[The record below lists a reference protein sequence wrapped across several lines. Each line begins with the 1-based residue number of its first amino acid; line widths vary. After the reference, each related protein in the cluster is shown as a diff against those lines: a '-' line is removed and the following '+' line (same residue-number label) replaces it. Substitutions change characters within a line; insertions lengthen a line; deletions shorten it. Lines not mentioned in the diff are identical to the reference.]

1 MVRFFDFLL
10 FATEPEEITVVTKC
24 QRTSARLPGMG
35 VAGIP
40 QISREIGGNGACRY
54 VGGGY
59 VAHRSTNCEAFAA
72 ALRCASGR

>member
-24 QRTSARLPGMG
+24 QHTSARLPGMG

-54 VGGGY
+54 VGG
-59 VAHRSTNCEAFAA
+59 
-72 ALRCASGR
+72 